1 MAPVDASWLDKCPV
15 CKSGKLS
22 PVAKKKFFGLVTAE
36 TFECSNCGATFTP
49 KGGKNQLAKVPDTSN
64 PVWREYGNQIL
75 TEREWENIAHGG
87 MSDAKQREA
96 DIEGWLVQ
104 LREGDISPMM
114 DFGGGS
120 PILLKRKEELILA
133 LPNITLIEPR
143 AVRRGGGGSV
153 RVAKGLYLRTFEA
166 ESHDELRELD
176 RGTLSLTN
184 KRLVFS
190 GAKRVADISLGK
202 VISVEP
208 YKDSIAVR
216 RSGRQRAQYFTGLDQ
231 ARVRIAIED
240 RVYEEPLSGL
250 ILKYMIE
257 GLVKQKP

>member
-22 PVAKKKFFGLVTAE
+22 PVVRKKFFGLVTAE
-36 TFECSNCGATFTP
+36 TFECSNCGATLTP
-49 KGGKNQLAKVPDTSN
+49 KGEKTRLAKVPDTSN
-64 PVWREYGNQIL
+64 PDWREYGNQIL

-96 DIEGWLVQ
+96 HIEGWLAQ

-133 LPNITLIEPR
+133 LPNIALLEPR

-176 RGTLSLTN
+176 RGTLTLTN

-190 GAKRVADISLGK
+190 GTQRSADISLGK
-202 VISVEP
+202 IVSIEP
-208 YKDSIAVR
+208 YKDAIVVR
-216 RSGRQRAQYFTGLDQ
+216 KSGRQRAQYFTGLGQ
-231 ARVRIAIED
+231 ASLRIAIED
-240 RVYEEPLSGL
+240 RAYQEPLTGL
-250 ILKYMIE
+250 LLKYM
-257 GLVKQKP
+257 P